1 MTVIFFEVRLT
12 ARGVRLNP
20 ADVPAVFTVRWTH
33 EVEVTLRLPDEAEC
47 EMGHKKENAQCDGR
61 MSFEPNDKIVQA
73 LRALAEHRLPT
84 GGKPRS
90 EWSDDW
96 EFIDKDGNLLD
107 NHMAPWEVLPQSLQS
122 YLMQSSSE
130 VDQAIRA
137 VVGAVRWRLGDEGL
151 HQPFSGRGSFF
162 SFDGANWLR
171 APMQGFVYGWA
182 VGDLRVTDEVA
193 ADVQSLLDDGENEPL
208 AHALWR
214 EGWEQRHAN
223 RRSALLLGI
232 SAVEVGVKQFIS
244 SRVPDAAWM
253 LEEAP
258 TPPVT
263 RMLAEYLPKL
273 PVQDGRPIRTPS
285 PELLKTLKKGVD
297 LRNKV
302 AHTGR
307 STYSHETL
315 EEVLLA
321 VRDVLWL
328 LDSNRGRTWADSHM
342 RELGG

>member
-1 MTVIFFEVRLT
+1 MTAIFFEGRLT

-20 ADVPAVFTVRWTH
+20 AHVPAVFKVRRTH
-33 EVEVTLRLPDEAEC
+33 EVEVTLRLPDEE
-47 EMGHKKENAQCDGR
+47 EQEIGHKLENALCEGQ
-61 MSFEPNDKIVQA
+61 MNFEPNDKIVGA
-73 LRALAEHRLPT
+73 LRALAEHRVPT

-90 EWSDDW
+90 EWSNDW
-96 EFIDKDGNLLD
+96 TFIDEAGNLRD
-107 NHMAPWEVLPQSLQS
+107 NHIAPWEVLPQSLQS
-122 YLMQSSSE
+122 YLTQSWSE
-130 VDQAIRA
+130 VDDAIRA
-137 VVGAVRWRLGDEGL
+137 SVGALRWRLADKGL

-162 SFDGANWLR
+162 SFDGANWMR
-171 APMQGFVYGWA
+171 APMQVFVSLSE
-182 VGDLRVTDEVA
+182 VGDLRITDGVA
-193 ADVQSLLDDGENEPL
+193 RDVQVLLDEGENEPL

-244 SRVPDAAWM
+244 SRVPDADWM

-258 TPPVT
+258 TPPIT

-273 PVQDGRPIRTPS
+273 PAQDQWPIRIPP
-285 PELLKTLKKGVD
+285 PELLKTIKKGVD

-307 STYSHETL
+307 STYSYETL

-328 LDSNRGRTWADSHM
+328 LDSNTGRSWADSHM
-342 RELGG
+342 RNGK